1 MEMIEFLHNK
11 KSELAVNLA
20 FAILSGVLGTLL
32 LTAFLLL
39 FLNAFQVIPFIP
51 FIVAFNTAMTV
62 YSVIDKCRE
71 RIQRKYLWALGA
83 GLTNVVVT
91 FALLI
96 TLSIQLIG
104 ENLLSTKMFF
114 LLLVVGAGCSLLGAL
129 LAVKYLKIKSEAC

>member
-1 MEMIEFLHNK
+1 MEMIEFLQNK
-11 KSELAVNLA
+11 NSRLTANLA
-20 FAILSGVLGTLL
+20 FAILSGVLGTLIIA
-32 LTAFLLL
+32 AFLLL
-39 FLNAFQVIPFIP
+39 FLNAYQVIRFIP
-51 FIVAFNTAMTV
+51 FIVAFNAAMTG

-71 RIQRKYLWALGA
+71 RIQRRYLWALGA

-114 LLLVVGAGCSLLGAL
+114 LLLVCGAGCSLLGAL
-129 LAVKYLKIKSEAC
+129 LAVKYLKIK